1 MIDKK
6 HIGSSF
12 DTFLEEENILQE
24 AEAVAIKRVFCSRDN
39 IEKESEHED

>member
-12 DTFLEEENILQE
+12 DNFLEEENILQE
-24 AEAVAIKRVFCSRDN
+24 SEAVAIKRV
-39 IEKESEHED
+39 IAYA